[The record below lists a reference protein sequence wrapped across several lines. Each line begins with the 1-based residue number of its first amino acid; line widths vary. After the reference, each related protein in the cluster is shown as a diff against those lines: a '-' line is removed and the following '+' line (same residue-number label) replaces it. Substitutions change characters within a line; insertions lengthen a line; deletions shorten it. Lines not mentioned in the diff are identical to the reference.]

1 MTTATNT
8 VPETATLQMVRAEVN
23 VREFQRWMGTR
34 RLQDPDHAAHCLLIE
49 CFGDLAPK
57 PFRLIV
63 PRGGSMGCL
72 YGYGQSDADE
82 LRESAAI
89 CADPLQ
95 TRIIPASTIDS
106 KLMPAEWQTGK
117 RLGFEVRVRP
127 VVRLQKDLNRVPP
140 DKQRLFRQDKR
151 NGERECKPRPG
162 MECDV
167 FQWKALLYDKGKMP
181 YTREQVYTE
190 WLSDQLGRIRKDQNG
205 RQIGLT
211 GGASL
216 DVERTKLVSFQRTRA
231 FRKLHTRYSE
241 GPDAVMRGVL
251 TITDS
256 AAFSDLLRQG
266 IGRHRAYG
274 YGMLLL
280 RPARD

>member
-8 VPETATLQMVRAEVN
+8 VPDTTTLQMVRAEVN
-23 VREFQRWMGTR
+23 VRDFQRWMGTR
-34 RLQDPDHAAHCLLIE
+34 RLQDPDHAAHCLLTE

-63 PRGGSMGCL
+63 PRGGSTGCL
-72 YGYGQSDADE
+72 YGYGQSDADA

-95 TRIIPASTIDS
+95 VRIIPTSTIDS
-106 KLMPAEWQTGK
+106 KLMPSEWRTGK

-127 VVRLQKDLNRVPP
+127 VVRLQKELDRVPA
-140 DKQRLFRQDKR
+140 DRLRLFRQDGR
-151 NGERECKPRPG
+151 NGEREYKPRPG

-167 FQWKALLYDKGKMP
+167 FQWKALLYPKGEMP
-181 YTREQVYTE
+181 YGREQVYVE
-190 WLSDQLGRIRKDQNG
+190 WLSNKLGEKC
-205 RQIGLT
+205 
-211 GGASL
+211 GASL
-216 DVERTKLVSFQRTRA
+216 DVERTNLVSFQRTRS
-231 FRKLHTRYSE
+231 FRKQHSRYIE

-251 TITDS
+251 TVTDS
-256 AAFSDLLRQG
+256 SAFANLLSRG